1 MIRRTTI
8 VLLVLLSGLTGALFL
23 VKHQVQNL
31 EKQVAAVDAEVR
43 SYRNNIRILQ
53 AEWTLLTSPQRLGR
67 LPRPE
72 GLAPLSGGQFKR
84 FSDLPGTFAVQY
96 AQTDEGRAPDGM
108 ARASRERAR
117 KLQ

>member
-1 MIRRTTI
+1 MIRRATI

-31 EKQVAAVDAEVR
+31 EKQIATVDAGVR
-43 SYRNNIRILQ
+43 SYRNNVRILQ
-53 AEWTLLTSPQRLGR
+53 AEWTVLTSPQRLGK

-84 FSDLPGTFAVQY
+84 FSDLPDTFAALY
-96 AQTDEGRAPDGM
+96 ALMDEGKAPDGK

>member
-1 MIRRTTI
+1 MIRWNTI

-31 EKQVAAVDAEVR
+31 ERQIAQVEKNVR

-67 LPRPE
+67 LPRPD
-72 GLAPLSGGQFKR
+72 GLAPLAGGQFKR
-84 FSDLPGTFAVQY
+84 FSDLPDTFV
-96 AQTDEGRAPDGM
+96 AQFASIDEGRAPDKTT
-108 ARASRERAR
+108 RAVAARAR
-117 KLQ
+117 KLR

>member
-23 VKHQVQNL
+23 VKHQVQTL
-31 EKQVAAVDAEVR
+31 EKQVAAVEAEVR

-67 LPRPE
+67 MPPPG
-72 GLAPLSGGQFKR
+72 GLAPLSGDQFKR
-84 FSDLPGTFAVQY
+84 FADLPDTFLAQY
-96 AQTDEGRAPDGM
+96 AATEEGRAPDSTPGRG
-108 ARASRERAR
+108 AVKAGRPR
-117 KLQ
+117 